1 MQTAEGDSRFSEVA
15 VEFLGIDIPDYMGR
29 DTELSDKFL
38 DLDGQLDIEYQ
49 SGRNIVSKFMMH
61 EEKEDTI

>member
-1 MQTAEGDSRFSEVA
+1 LGSIDVQTAEGDSRFSEVA

-38 DLDGQLDIEYQ
+38 DLNWTFSINQGETLYQ
-49 SGRNIVSKFMMH
+49 NL
-61 EEKEDTI
+61 

>member
-1 MQTAEGDSRFSEVA
+1 LLTFFSKVA
-15 VEFLGIDIPDYMGR
+15 VEFLGVDIHDYMGR

-38 DLDGQLDIEYQ
+38 DLDGQIDSEYQ

-61 EEKEDTI
+61 E